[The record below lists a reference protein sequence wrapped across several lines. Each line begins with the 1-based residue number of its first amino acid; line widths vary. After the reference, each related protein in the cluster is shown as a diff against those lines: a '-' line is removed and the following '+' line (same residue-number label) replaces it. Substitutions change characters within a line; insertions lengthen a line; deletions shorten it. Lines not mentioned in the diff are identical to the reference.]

1 METDAG
7 FWFPFSIFLC
17 FCSLFTIRWKLVYFR
32 CVSPVFGSRWPTL
45 GCFELEHFFLFYKKK
60 RNKKSQ
66 NSAIERR
73 CITKKNKRNGNAKT
87 SFFFK

>member
-60 RNKKSQ
+60 TKQKIPKQRDREALHYKEKQTEWERENK
-66 NSAIERR
+66 
-73 CITKKNKRNGNAKT
+73 
-87 SFFFK
+87 FFF